1 MLLSVKDKAE
11 KANTN
16 TKLLNSI
23 QELINYGKPIEFNYT
38 IHKFIAILSLIV
50 FFTYNSILFTD
61 QLTELLLFKEKGEN
75 FFFTLIF
82 LVSGII
88 PIVIMLNGQST
99 LDNLSDYI
107 FNKDKIQD
115 NELVYINDNDYF
127 NKLKAHFSS
136 NFSKGNY
143 SRQFKYG
150 YKSSNGN
157 FYHFEYVDSQ
167 LVMVPVTTS
176 STDGNGNTTT
186 TTTMQPRTIY
196 HYYNRYGFTI
206 ESDKFKNIDIDK
218 EKEILS
224 SLEELSIK
232 VDGNIVCIET
242 NTNLLRSK
250 KGREFSVESPK
261 EFHSELKGFT
271 ELEHLTALLKFKSLL
286 S

>member
-1 MLLSVKDKAE
+1 MLLSVKNKAE

-50 FFTYNSILFTD
+50 FFTYNAVLFTD
-61 QLTELLLFKEKGEN
+61 QLTELLIFKEKEEN
-75 FFFTLIF
+75 FFFALIF

-88 PIVIMLNGQST
+88 PIVIMYNGQST
-99 LDNLSDYI
+99 LDDLSDYI

-115 NELVYINDNDYF
+115 NELVYINDSGYF
-127 NKLKAHFSS
+127 NKLKSHFSS

-150 YKSSNGN
+150 YESNNGN

-167 LVMVPVTTS
+167 TVMVPVTTS
-176 STDGNGNTTT
+176 STDSNGNTTT
-186 TTTMQPRTIY
+186 TTTMQQQTVY

-206 ESDKFKNIDIDK
+206 ESNDLKSIDIEK
-218 EKEILS
+218 EKELLS
-224 SLEELSIK
+224 SLEDLSIR
-232 VDGNIVCIET
+232 VEGNIVCIET
-242 NTNLLRSK
+242 DTNLLRSK
-250 KGREFSVESPK
+250 KGRQFSVESPK
-261 EFHSELKGFT
+261 EFYSELKGFT
-271 ELEHLTALLKFKSLL
+271 ELEHLTDLLKFKSLL
-286 S
+286 V